1 MFSNRTKFS
10 IAFLDNSYLACHVVM
25 TDSLSIL
32 YVEMCFRFWMLQS
45 RKFKLFVNN
54 VTYLGIFCSINY
66 LTFPSL
72 WNNLGKSY
80 LIVVTISVS
89 KYLMGN
95 EAPFSLKFN
104 KMKFFKGLWQW
115 FFQIVIFLFLVSR
128 CFLKL

>member
-1 MFSNRTKFS
+1 M
-10 IAFLDNSYLACHVVM
+10 VM
-25 TDSLSIL
+25 TDSSSIL
-32 YVEMCFRFWMLQS
+32 YAEMRFRFWMLQS
-45 RKFKLFVNN
+45 KKFKLFVNS

-95 EAPFSLKFN
+95 EALSNSNLFISSELV
-104 KMKFFKGLWQW
+104 FFKTLNN
-115 FFQIVIFLFLVSR
+115 
-128 CFLKL
+128 LKLMVALH